1 MKSKKLRIV
10 TVLGGVLALAVL
22 ILYSGGFL
30 DTGKIEP
37 GREAA
42 AVSAAPK
49 GIKQVKAL
57 VDVLPDFYEAVGTVR
72 PRTEAKVEAQTRARV
87 LKVAVRPGDR
97 VEPGQLLVL
106 LDAKEH
112 SARLGQARQDLKAAK
127 AALDLA
133 ESEFGR
139 LSRLFERGAAPKRD
153 LDRVREARQQAT
165 ASFRRVQKQVEES
178 EVAISYTRITA
189 SEKGQVAKR
198 FVDPGDLALPGKP
211 LLILQTGGGLRL
223 EALVREGLIH
233 KVRMG
238 QTLGVLIPAWGKEIQ
253 AKVDEIAPS
262 ADPQTRTFVV
272 KAVLPAQPGL
282 YSGMFGR
289 LLIPVGKQK
298 VVLAPPEAIKRVGQ
312 LEMVLLKKGDA
323 WQQVYVTTGRLIG
336 GKVEV
341 LSGLDGGE
349 ILGVE

>member
-1 MKSKKLRIV
+1 
-10 TVLGGVLALAVL
+10 
-22 ILYSGGFL
+22 
-30 DTGKIEP
+30 
-37 GREAA
+37 
-42 AVSAAPK
+42 
-49 GIKQVKAL
+49 
-57 VDVLPDFYEAVGTVR
+57 
-72 PRTEAKVEAQTRARV
+72 
-87 LKVAVRPGDR
+87 
-97 VEPGQLLVL
+97 
-106 LDAKEH
+106 
-112 SARLGQARQDLKAAK
+112 
-127 AALDLA
+127 
-133 ESEFGR
+133 
-139 LSRLFERGAAPKRD
+139 
-153 LDRVREARQQAT
+153 
-165 ASFRRVQKQVEES
+165 VQKQVEES

-223 EALVREGLIH
+223 EALVREGLIN

-238 QTLGVLIPAWGKEIQ
+238 QTLRVLIPAWGKEIQ
-253 AKVDEIAPS
+253 AKVDEIVPS

-312 LEMVLLKKGDA
+312 LEMVLLKKDDA
-323 WQQVYVTTGRLIG
+323 WQQVYVTTGRQIG

-341 LSGLDGGE
+341 LSGLDGDE